1 MSDSEAASPLS
12 WPSMLSSVMAGS
24 AVFLVLRTSYTMG
37 TTWDERGDRPYQNAF
52 WTLCVALLLVSS
64 TLAVIKFVE

>member
-1 MSDSEAASPLS
+1 MSETEPASPLS
-12 WPSMLSSVMAGS
+12 WPSILSSLMAGS

-37 TTWDERGDRPYQNAF
+37 QTWDERGQRPYQNAF

-64 TLAVIKFVE
+64 TLALIKFVE